1 MLIDFGKSG
10 LLGKAISQPDK
21 VKQTLEKIKNDGLSA
36 TYDAVTSKLE
46 QPVPLGYCN
55 VGKIID
61 SSNTNFAIGTRV
73 VSNGFHAEIV
83 DVQNLVVPIPD
94 KVNDGSASF
103 VVLSSIA
110 LQGIRLINPSIG
122 EKVIVFGLGLIGLLA
137 VQILKANGLKVLGID
152 IDPDKCALAKKF
164 GAEIIDLSSVK
175 NPVSTAKEM
184 MDGKEADAV
193 LITASSTSNEIIH
206 QAAQMTRKRGKIV
219 LIECRFKYKQRR
231 FL

>member
-1 MLIDFGKSG
+1 MKQILQNISNGKTDLIEVPCPKNKLGNVLIETKKTIISKGTEKMLIDFGKSN

-61 SSNTNFAIGTRV
+61 SSNTNFAIGARV

-83 DVQNLVVPIPD
+83 RCPKNLVVPIPD
-94 KVNDGSASF
+94 KVNDETASF

-152 IDPDKCALAKKF
+152 IDP
-164 GAEIIDLSSVK
+164 
-175 NPVSTAKEM
+175 
-184 MDGKEADAV
+184 
-193 LITASSTSNEIIH
+193 
-206 QAAQMTRKRGKIV
+206 R
-219 LIECRFKYKQRR
+219 
-231 FL
+231 